1 MTPDML
7 DVIVTTLANP
17 LVRLG
22 IAAHKIAAKANE
34 GTKAS

>member
-22 IAAHKIAAKANE
+22 IVAHKIAAKARE
-34 GTKAS
+34 EAKGF